1 MKFSKALLI
10 LLSCFVSSSFAARPS
25 LSTPARDVTISEST
39 YFVTD
44 DGLDGKKVYST
55 SKNPFVKKGEVFY
68 WVIKYSSTLYQIP
81 LLQIVESDV
90 PNNWTMTLGHKFEI
104 SEDRRTLTHRDTELN
119 DKGMIIFRWS
129 HEYDD
134 PTARMKIRVKLG
146 DAPEQV
152 FEYDTE

>member
-1 MKFSKALLI
+1 MKFSKALLF
-10 LLSCFVSSSFAARPS
+10 LLSCFVSSSYAARPS
-25 LSTPARDVTISEST
+25 LSPPVKDVTIIEST
-39 YFVTD
+39 YFVSD
-44 DGLDGKKVYST
+44 DGLDEKKVFST
-55 SKNPFVKKGEVFY
+55 PKNPFVKKGEAFY
-68 WVIKYSSTLYQIP
+68 WVIKYSSNLYQIP

-90 PNNWTMTLGHKFEI
+90 PNIWTMTMGNKFEV
-104 SEDRRTLTHRDTELN
+104 SEDGRVLTHRDVELN

-152 FEYDTE
+152 FIYDTE

>member
-1 MKFSKALLI
+1 MRFISFI
-10 LLSCFVSSSFAARPS
+10 FLLSCFASSSFAARPS
-25 LSTPARDVTISEST
+25 LSTPVRDVTIIEST

-44 DGLDGKKVYST
+44 DGLDGKKIYST
-55 SKNPFVKKGEVFY
+55 PKNPFVKKGEVFY

-90 PNNWTMTLGHKFEI
+90 PNNWTMTLGNKFEI

-119 DKGMIIFRWS
+119 DRGMIIFRWS

-146 DAPEQV
+146 DAPVQV

>member
-1 MKFSKALLI
+1 MKSSKALLF
-10 LLSCFVSSSFAARPS
+10 LLSCFVSSSFAALPS
-25 LSTPARDVTISEST
+25 LSTPVRDVTIIESM
-39 YFVTD
+39 YFVSD
-44 DGLDGKKVYST
+44 DGLDEKKVYS
-55 SKNPFVKKGEVFY
+55 SPKNPFVKKGESFF

-90 PNNWTMTLGHKFEI
+90 PNNWTMTLGNKFEV
-104 SEDRRTLTHRDTELN
+104 SKDRRTLTHRDTELN
-119 DKGMIIFRWS
+119 DKGMIIFRWT
-129 HEYDD
+129 HDYDD

>member
-1 MKFSKALLI
+1 MKLENAFLLI
-10 LLSCFVSSSFAARPS
+10 ITTLVSSSFAARPS
-25 LSTPARDVTISEST
+25 LSPPVKDVTIIEST
-39 YFVTD
+39 YFVSD
-44 DGLDGKKVYST
+44 DGLDEKKVFST
-55 SKNPFVKKGEVFY
+55 PKNPFVKKGEAFY
-68 WVIKYSSTLYQIP
+68 WVIKYSSNLYQIP

-90 PNNWTMTLGHKFEI
+90 PNIWTMTMGNKFEV
-104 SEDRRTLTHRDTELN
+104 SEDGRILTHRDIELN